1 MPVTAV
7 SAVVRLALLETIQVE
22 AAIISTHRELVVF
35 IVDADEA
42 VRDSIASLV
51 TALGGQPYCFDSG
64 EACLQGID
72 DLEPECLIT
81 EVSLPGMSGM
91 DLFARFGARLP
102 KTPTIFLALRGS
114 VTAAVRAMRS
124 GAVDYIEKPF
134 IDRQLADRIRE
145 LCHLSP

>member
-1 MPVTAV
+1 MPLTAV
-7 SAVVRLALLETIQVE
+7 SPAVRAVLVETVQVE
-22 AAIISTHRELVVF
+22 AGIINTHRELVVF

-51 TALGGQPYCFDSG
+51 TALGGHPYCFRSG
-64 EACLQGID
+64 EACLLGID
-72 DLEPECLIT
+72 DLQPGCLVT
-81 EVSLPGMSGM
+81 EVSLPGMDGM
-91 DLFARFGARLP
+91 ELFAQFGARVP